1 MPTVNFTIDDGAYTI
16 LRDTSNSLSVEAEK
30 AVHAATQLT
39 HEKPCRKSHTSFH
52 VRTWPP
58 TKSVS
63 TSRSSNRSTT
73 QSTTAKKGR
82 ASHLAAVAVAQGLT
96 RGTV

>member
-30 AVHAATQLT
+30 AVHAATRLT
-39 HEKPCRKSHTSFH
+39 HETPVPQVTHEFSCTDMAANEIRKHFEKLEQKYNAEH
-52 VRTWPP
+52 
-58 TKSVS
+58 
-63 TSRSSNRSTT
+63 NRE
-73 QSTTAKKGR
+73 KGR

>member
-16 LRDTSNSLSVEAEK
+16 LRDTSDSLSVGAEK
-30 AVHAATQLT
+30 AVQAATRLT
-39 HEKPCRKSHTSFH
+39 HEKAVPQVTHEFSCSDMAANEIRKHFEKLEQKYNAEH
-52 VRTWPP
+52 
-58 TKSVS
+58 
-63 TSRSSNRSTT
+63 NRE
-73 QSTTAKKGR
+73 KGR